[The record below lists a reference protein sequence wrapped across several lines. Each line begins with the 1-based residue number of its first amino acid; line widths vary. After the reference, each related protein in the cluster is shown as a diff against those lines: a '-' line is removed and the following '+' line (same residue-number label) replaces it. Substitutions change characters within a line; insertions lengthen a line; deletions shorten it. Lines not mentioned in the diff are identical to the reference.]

1 MLYSAIFPE
10 STVHLFDAHR
20 KIALATVVD
29 FLVSDEAYAMLEAV
43 VLASSPYLQQQW
55 EGRFASVPFKE
66 VLLDIYDYLTQAS

>member
-10 STVHLFDAHR
+10 GTVHLFDAHR

-43 VLASSPYLQQQW
+43 VLASSPYLQQH
-55 EGRFASVPFKE
+55 
-66 VLLDIYDYLTQAS
+66 